1 MQCLQAAKHCI
12 WGPPDIISISVSV
25 SILKWSANNGLA
37 DEVLLTWNQLPGSSW
52 QHSSA
57 QLVPADTTKAYESVH
72 DGKRC
77 LQGLRCRSESQASA
91 SRRVRAGPGEHL
103 GSVAVSAPFHASAD
117 LSWSV
122 NARRS
127 GNGSL
132 RGFNSVVGSR
142 CSMTCRSTRLN
153 TKRAPRSP
161 EGIRPASR
169 CPINVERDSAESA
182 SEVCREH
189 IGMPPL
195 RRLEALESDTQ

>member
-1 MQCLQAAKHCI
+1 MVSRTRCCLHGTSCQAHHGNIA
-12 WGPPDIISISVSV
+12 PR
-25 SILKWSANNGLA
+25 
-37 DEVLLTWNQLPGSSW
+37 SSF
-52 QHSSA
+52 
-57 QLVPADTTKAYESVH
+57 
-72 DGKRC
+72 
-77 LQGLRCRSESQASA
+77 LRTRRRPTRACMMASGACKDCAAAASSQASA

-153 TKRAPRSP
+153 SKRAPRSP